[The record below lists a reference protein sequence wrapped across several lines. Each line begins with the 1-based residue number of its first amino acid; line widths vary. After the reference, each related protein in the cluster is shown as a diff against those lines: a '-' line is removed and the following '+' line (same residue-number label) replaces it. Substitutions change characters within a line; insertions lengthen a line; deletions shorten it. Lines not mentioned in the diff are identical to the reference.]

1 MSPIPCQWSW
11 PRTAAVVVW
20 LAVKVVLFVLLGRI
34 DSVRFVYAGF

>member
-1 MSPIPCQWSW
+1 MSPIPRQWSW
-11 PRTAAVVVW
+11 PQTAAVAVW